1 MGRSTTPVPA
11 ATSLALI
18 STGAALVAV
27 CSQLAVPVGSVGV
40 PVTLQTFAVL
50 LVGLVL
56 GPVRGAAALGL
67 YLLVGAVG
75 FPVFALGS
83 GGLGVIT
90 GPTAGYLLAF
100 PLAAFAAGAVRQ
112 GFGGRRWPAVATA
125 GGALLGIALVYA
137 IGIPV
142 LAWRAELPL
151 TTAATSNAVFV
162 LPELAK
168 VMLAVAGASA
178 VQRAFPA
185 LAARRPARDPRPVT
199 P

>member
-1 MGRSTTPVPA
+1 MDRTSTPVPA
-11 ATSLALI
+11 ATTLALVA
-18 STGAALVAV
+18 TGAALVAV

-50 LVGLVL
+50 LVGLAL

-90 GPTAGYLLAF
+90 GPTAGYLLSF

-112 GFGGRRWPAVATA
+112 SLARVRWSAVGTVA
-125 GGALLGIALVYA
+125 GALLGIALVYA
-137 IGIPV
+137 VGIPV
-142 LAWRAELPL
+142 LAWRADLAIG
-151 TTAATSNAVFV
+151 TAAASNVVFI

-168 VMLAVAGASA
+168 VILAVAGASA
-178 VQRAFPA
+178 VQRAFPV
-185 LAARRPARDPRPVT
+185 LAARRRLAT
-199 P
+199 S